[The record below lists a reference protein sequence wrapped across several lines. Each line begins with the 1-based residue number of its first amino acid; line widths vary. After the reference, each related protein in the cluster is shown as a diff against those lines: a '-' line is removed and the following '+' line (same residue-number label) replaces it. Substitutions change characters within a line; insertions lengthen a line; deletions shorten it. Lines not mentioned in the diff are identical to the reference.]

1 MTARLSGV
9 RIYVYGRWTNA
20 KEWKGAGEENAPR
33 SKAQGA
39 TDNSR
44 VYVPAMHEKNMVK
57 SETCER
63 GRREGVFR
71 NPTTQVQR
79 EDCDRQHVHYIRN
92 RVMRHPPKNT
102 QPK

>member
-1 MTARLSGV
+1 MRRGARRNRQQSSL
-9 RIYVYGRWTNA
+9 RARHARKKYGQVGDLRT
-20 KEWKGAGEENAPR
+20 R
-33 SKAQGA
+33 KA
-39 TDNSR
+39 
-44 VYVPAMHEKNMVK
+44 
-57 SETCER
+57 
-63 GRREGVFR
+63 RRVFR